1 MAAAPSIDTSPTP
14 YGRAPLPPAGFVA
27 LAVALLA
34 LALIAALFYRS
45 LMASVESSA
54 GVSHTLSVL
63 ESLESLL
70 SNVKDAETGQR
81 GYLLTGQTTY
91 LAPFQTAA
99 PRAQAGLASLKE
111 LIGADPAQQ
120 QRLALL
126 SKLVGAKMDELN
138 ATIALKQKGD
148 GAAALAEVM
157 TDRGRATMDQIRAV
171 TADLMRVERNS
182 LADREDEL
190 ARTTRAAL
198 LWMIGACTLVALIV
212 CGGAVVASRDYRARQ
227 RENWLR
233 SGQIG
238 LAEALQGDRR
248 LEEAGADAVGYIA
261 SRIGAPLAT
270 LSKPAPGGALE
281 RVAAYGHAG
290 DATPDDALGR
300 QALADRRV
308 IAVDDVPAGYFAVHS
323 SLGNARPG
331 ALLVAPLVANGRAEG
346 VAEFGFFGAAPDWA
360 RDYVARVTEP
370 LAVAVR
376 TAGDRT
382 RLETLL
388 EETQRQAEELQ
399 TQQEEL
405 RVTNEELEEQGNALK
420 ESAARL
426 EEQRAELEQT
436 NAHLEEQ
443 ADALATQK
451 QALADNQVTLRQ
463 RATAL
468 EEANRYKSEFLANMS
483 HELRTPLNS
492 TLILSK
498 LLAENRGGNL
508 TPEQTKFAQTIYSAG
523 NDLLTLINDVLDL
536 SKIEARKVELDVQPV
551 NVRQL
556 VESLRATLEPLAAQ
570 KGLELRIAV
579 APTVPVTIA
588 SDAQRVAQV
597 LRNLLSNAI
606 KFTDHG
612 HVALDV
618 ARAGASSL
626 RFAVR
631 DTGIG
636 IPADQQQVIFEAFRQ
651 ADGSTH
657 RKYGGTGLGLSISRD
672 LATLLGGDVA
682 VTSAPGVGSTFTLTL
697 PVALDPLAAPRAGV
711 PATQRTAAPQAAAA
725 TATHER
731 APREDNGWIAD
742 DRHALAPASRRLL
755 VVEDDRR
762 YAEVLR
768 DLGRELGYQ
777 VIAAQTAGDGLDA
790 ARRHAPTAAL
800 LDINLPDQSG
810 LALLDRFK
818 RDPQLRAIPIH
829 ITSVLDY
836 SRDALERGAIGYDVK
851 PVTREQLVAALD
863 RLAARA
869 EQSVQRLLVVEDDAR
884 QRDSMVALLAMD
896 GVEIVPVA
904 TAADAMAAL
913 RAGRF
918 DCVVMDLNLPDVGG
932 EDLLAE
938 LAASG
943 IAPLPPV
950 IVYTGRTLTGT
961 EEQSLRRFANSII
974 VKGARSPE
982 RLLDEVTL
990 FLHQVD
996 AKLPPE
1002 RQKMLEQVRG
1012 RDARLEGRRVLVAED
1027 DVRNVFALASV
1038 LEPQGLV
1045 VQIARNGREAVDA
1058 LAAAERGS
1066 APPVDLVLMDI
1077 MMPEMDGL
1085 AAMRAIRERPAFRRL
1100 PIIALTAK
1108 AMPDDQQRCLAAGAS
1123 DYIAKPL
1130 DADKLLSLLR
1140 VWMPRREA

>member
-1 MAAAPSIDTSPTP
+1 
-14 YGRAPLPPAGFVA
+14 
-27 LAVALLA
+27 
-34 LALIAALFYRS
+34 
-45 LMASVESSA
+45 
-54 GVSHTLSVL
+54 
-63 ESLESLL
+63 
-70 SNVKDAETGQR
+70 QR
-81 GYLLTGQTTY
+81 GYLLTGIPSY
-91 LAPFQTAA
+91 IGPFQTAA
-99 PRAQAGLASLKE
+99 PRTAAGIDSLRL
-111 LIGADPAQQ
+111 LIGDDRAQQ
-120 QRLALL
+120 QRLGLL
-126 SKLVGAKMDELN
+126 AQLISAKLDELN
-138 ATIALKQKGD
+138 TTIALKQKGD

-171 TADLMRVERNS
+171 TADMMRVERNA
-182 LADREDEL
+182 LADREDDV

-198 LWMIGACTLVALIV
+198 VWMTGACTLLALIV
-212 CGGAVVASRDYRARQ
+212 CAGAYIASRDYRARQ
-227 RENWLR
+227 RETWLR
-233 SGQIG
+233 AGQIG
-238 LAEALQGDRR
+238 LAGTLQGDRR
-248 LEEAGADAVGYIA
+248 LEEAGADAIGYIA
-261 SRIGAPLAT
+261 ARVGATLAT
-270 LSKPAPGGALE
+270 LSTMTRGGRLQ
-281 RVAAYGHAG
+281 RVAAYGHALA
-290 DATPDDALGR
+290 DDVAAADTDALGR
-300 QALADRRV
+300 QAVADRRIIEV
-308 IAVDDVPAGYFAVHS
+308 ADVPAGYFSVHS
-323 SLGNARPG
+323 SLGAARPG
-331 ALLVAPLVANGRAEG
+331 ALVVAPLIANGRVEG
-346 VAEFGFFGAAPDWA
+346 VAEFGFFGAVPARA
-360 RDYVARVTEP
+360 RDYLERVAEP
-370 LAVAVR
+370 LAIAVR
-376 TAGDRT
+376 TAGDRSH
-382 RLETLL
+382 LESLL

-443 ADALATQK
+443 ADTLATQK
-451 QALADNQVTLRQ
+451 QALADNQVMLRQ

-508 TPEQTKFAQTIYSAG
+508 TAEQVKFAQTIYAAG

-556 VESLRATLEPLAAQ
+556 VESLRAALEPLTAQ
-570 KGLELRIAV
+570 KSLELRIAV
-579 APTVPVTIA
+579 APDVPVTLD
-588 SDAQRVAQV
+588 SDAQRLAQI
-597 LRNLLSNAI
+597 LRNLMSNAI
-606 KFTDHG
+606 KFTDRG
-612 HVALDV
+612 HVTLDV
-618 ARAGASSL
+618 ARSGPAQL
-626 RFAVR
+626 RFAIS

-636 IPADQQQVIFEAFRQ
+636 IAPEQQQVIFEAFRQ

-672 LATLLGGDVA
+672 LATLLGGDIA
-682 VTSAPGVGSTFTLTL
+682 VSSAPGHGSTFTLAVPL
-697 PVALDPLAAPRAGV
+697 VLDPLATRREDRADAPMTR
-711 PATQRTAAPQAAAA
+711 PAPAAVASAPAAVAMPTAAAA
-725 TATHER
+725 
-731 APREDNGWIAD
+731 APPEANGWIAD
-742 DRHALAPASRRLL
+742 DRHALTPGSRRLL

-762 YAEVLR
+762 FAEVLR

-777 VIAAQTAGDGLDA
+777 VVATQTAADALDA

-836 SRDALERGAIGYDVK
+836 SRDALERGAVGYDVK

-869 EQSVQRLLVVEDDAR
+869 AQTVQRLLVVEDDAR
-884 QRDSMVALLAMD
+884 QRDSMVQLLAMD
-896 GVEIVPVA
+896 GVEIVPVS
-904 TAADAMAAL
+904 TAAAAMAAL

-918 DCVVMDLNLPDVGG
+918 DCIVMDLNLPDVGG

-950 IVYTGRTLTGT
+950 IVYTGRVLTGD
-961 EEQSLRRFANSII
+961 EEHSLRRFTNSII

-1012 RDARLEGRRVLVAED
+1012 RDTRLEGRRVLIAED
-1027 DVRNVFALASV
+1027 DVRNVFALTSV

-1058 LAAAERGS
+1058 LAASERGA
-1066 APPVDLVLMDI
+1066 APAVDLVLMDI

-1085 AAMRAIRERPAFRRL
+1085 AATRAIRERPAFRRL